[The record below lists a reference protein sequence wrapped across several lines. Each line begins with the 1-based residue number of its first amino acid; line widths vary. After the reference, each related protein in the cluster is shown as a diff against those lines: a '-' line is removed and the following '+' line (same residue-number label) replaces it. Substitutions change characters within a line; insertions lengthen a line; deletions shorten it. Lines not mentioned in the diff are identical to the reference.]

1 MKKKILS
8 ALNYLVFFSI
18 GIALIWWQISKMT
31 QDEKTQ
37 FVLSLKNLNYFY
49 VIIIVLMGLLSHYIR
64 ALRWKLLID
73 PMGKTSARNAFYAV
87 MIGYLGNTFVPR
99 AGEILRA
106 SILSRYEKIPVAKLL
121 GTVIVE
127 RLFDM
132 ICYLLFIILTVL
144 VQLELVRE
152 FVSGK
157 IKDIIFSDVGM
168 PVWQKL
174 LILMAAALAV
184 YFFFRWFFKRYSQNK
199 LVARIIQV
207 WKGLKEGLTTIFHLK
222 KKNAFL
228 IYSLFIWALYMFQIY
243 LGFRTMEATAH
254 LGVGA
259 AMSVLTLS
267 TLAMIISPGGLG
279 AFPVAVQQVLLV
291 YHVENISFGWLVWG
305 VNTIIIILAGSLS
318 FVLMTYQNRNT
329 KPDTPALAE
338 EMNESGA
345 I

>member
-8 ALNYLVFFSI
+8 ALNYLLFFSI
-18 GIALIWWQISKMT
+18 GVALVWWQISKMT
-31 QDEKTQ
+31 ASEKTQ
-37 FVLSLKNLNYFY
+37 FVQSLKNLNYFY
-49 VIIIVLMGLLSHYIR
+49 VFIIVLMGLLSHYFR

-73 PMGKTSARNAFYAV
+73 PIGKTSVRNSFYAV
-87 MIGYLGNTFVPR
+87 MIGYLGNAFVPR

-106 SILSRYEKIPVAKLL
+106 SILSRYEKIPVSKLL

-132 ICYLLFIILTVL
+132 VCYLLFIVLTVL
-144 VQLELVRE
+144 VQIELIKG

-157 IKDIIFSDVGM
+157 IKDIIFSDTGL
-168 PVWQKL
+168 PIWQKF
-174 LILMAAALAV
+174 LILVVAALAA
-184 YFFFRWFFKRYSQNK
+184 YFFFKWFFNKFSNIK
-199 LVARIIQV
+199 LVAKLIQL
-207 WKGLKEGLTTIFHLK
+207 WKGLKEGLTTIFHLR

-228 IYSLFIWALYMFQIY
+228 IYSVLIWALYMFQIY

-267 TLAMIISPGGLG
+267 TLAMIIAPGGLG

-305 VNTIIIILAGSLS
+305 ANTIIILIAGSLS
-318 FVLMTYQNRNT
+318 FILITYQNRN
-329 KPDTPALAE
+329 KVLSRDTVVIETDEPA
-338 EMNESGA
+338 GA
-345 I
+345 